1 LQQALYDATKA
12 KPLPQID
19 RMDEV
24 ASLAVSEPR
33 FYAWI
38 LGGLALMA
46 LGLASIGVYGIVS
59 HSVAERTQEIGVKM
73 ALGAGFG
80 NILKQVLRQSA
91 SLAAAGVI
99 LGLSGSF
106 AVTRLLSGILY
117 GVSSTDPL
125 TFVTISGILA
135 SVAMVASLVPALR
148 AAGVD
153 PVVALRQE

>member
-1 LQQALYDATKA
+1 MWETTKA
-12 KPLPQID
+12 KPLPKIE

-33 FYAWI
+33 FYAWM

-59 HSVAERTQEIGVKM
+59 HSVAERTHEIGVKM
-73 ALGAGFG
+73 ALGAGLG
-80 NILKQVLRQSA
+80 SIVKQVLRQSCL
-91 SLAAAGVI
+91 LAAAGVI

-117 GVSSTDPL
+117 GVSSTDTL
-125 TFVTISGILA
+125 TFVTIAAILA
-135 SVAMVASLVPALR
+135 SVALIASLIPARR
-148 AAGVD
+148 AARVD
-153 PVVALRQE
+153 PVVALRHE